1 MNIMEKYLNVVNHKK
16 GANSRSSLNA
26 SPFGKETANF
36 FMDDNHSNVE
46 TNLAVGSNINIQ
58 SRHLGSQEQQQQI
71 MSGTGEFG
79 VNRLPLK
86 QKQKKTKKAGWA
98 KMIDYMKELDEK
110 SPTNLAKK
118 SIRIVA

>member
-26 SPFGKETANF
+26 SPFGKETATF
-36 FMDDNHSNVE
+36 FMDENQSNVE

-58 SRHLGSQEQQQQI
+58 SRHMGGSQEQI

-86 QKQKKTKKAGWA
+86 
-98 KMIDYMKELDEK
+98 
-110 SPTNLAKK
+110 
-118 SIRIVA
+118 